1 MLRVS
6 VSLYTNPP
14 SAGPEAVLNWRRI
27 FCRLFRRHAWT
38 AIEPVLDTVEYHRF
52 TFRLPDG
59 RWYRLSYERCRFC
72 GRSRSRYLLTRNSQR
87 VRCEELA
94 SDRHPHAPGRSA
106 STPSGRTESG
116 RSPSRD
122 GCISQW
128 CDAQQCPAWSRD
140 EPQEADGADEQHD
153 WHKQPS
159 VPADLRRQS
168 DRHEPMVKT
177 VDGDPIIGCHQAI
190 SRERVPAQP
199 CRNSRRL
206 RRPSPVCPAVASKVS
221 TTARAGF
228 ARKIEN

>member
-1 MLRVS
+1 M
-6 VSLYTNPP
+6 
-14 SAGPEAVLNWRRI
+14 NWRRI
-27 FCRLFRRHAWT
+27 FCRLFRRHVWT

-59 RWYRLSYERCRFC
+59 RWYRLTYERCRFC

-94 SDRHPHAPGRSA
+94 SDRHPDLRGAQPPHPAVVQKVDEAQAETGAYHNRYD
-106 STPSGRTESG
+106 T
-116 RSPSRD
+116 
-122 GCISQW
+122 
-128 CDAQQCPAWSRD
+128 QQCPAWSWD

-177 VDGDPIIGCHQAI
+177 VDGDP
-190 SRERVPAQP
+190 
-199 CRNSRRL
+199 NNRL
-206 RRPSPVCPAVASKVS
+206 PPDNQS
-221 TTARAGF
+221 
-228 ARKIEN
+228 